1 MKMVKSL
8 LLGSAAGV
16 VAIAGAQ
23 AADLPVKAKPV
34 QYVKICSLYGAG
46 FYYIP
51 GTDFCLKLGGWVRT
65 EYNMGSGGSFNPIVR
80 GGSATFTR
88 TGDQNTW
95 RTRYVLTV
103 DVRNQTEYGTLRTY
117 IASGIT
123 TTNGNNATGTTY
135 NNRAFIQWAGFTMGL
150 ASSFFDFSQFSD
162 FSNQT
167 NIIGSDTGGNGLM
180 LWAYTAQLGNGMSAT
195 LSLEDPTHSYRNKGI
210 ADTGS
215 GFGGGG
221 AGAAVNF
228 GALGQ
233 YVNHQVSSTVW
244 PDVVGNFRINQ
255 AWGGAQIMGA
265 LHNLHAD
272 YYTGSPNT
280 AGTTEWNGHPG
291 DEVGWAIGGG
301 LRVNLPMLGKG
312 DHISVQAAYAEG
324 ALGYI
329 GSGLG
334 GFSIYSGGTV
344 GLAYTMD
351 AIYDSGV
358 ANAGVLSG
366 LELTTGWSVGA
377 GFEHHWNSM
386 WQTSLYGGYLEV
398 NYSNLANTYLNSVNP
413 ANIPVGAGTDNS
425 YSFWQ
430 IGSRTVWTPTKGLD
444 LSVDVMYNHLDAPY
458 GGVGGLAL
466 APANG
471 KVATTY
477 TVSDQD
483 VWQGIFRVQR
493 NFYP

>member
-65 EYNMGSGGSFNPIVR
+65 EYNLNSHGSFSPIVSGGDAR
-80 GGSATFTR
+80 FTR
-88 TGDQNTW
+88 TSNDNTW

-123 TTNGNNATGTTY
+123 TSNGSNAASPTY

-167 NIIGSDTGGNGLM
+167 NIIGSDTGGNGIM
-180 LWAYTAQLGNGMSAT
+180 VWAYTAQLGNGLSASI
-195 LSLEDPTHSYRNKGI
+195 SLEDPTHDYRSKGI
-210 ADTGS
+210 INTGNAGLS
-215 GFGGGG
+215 AVAGFTDSYGGS
-221 AGAAVNF
+221 VR
-228 GALGQ
+228 
-233 YVNHQVSSTVW
+233 W
-244 PDVVGNFRINQ
+244 PDVVGNIRIDQ
-255 AWGGAQIMGA
+255 SWGSAQIMAAAHDVTATYWGPGPV
-265 LHNLHAD
+265 
-272 YYTGSPNT
+272 TG
-280 AGTTEWNGHPG
+280 GQTEWNGHPG

-301 LRVNLPMLGKG
+301 IRVNFPQLGKG
-312 DHISVQAAYAEG
+312 DHIAVQAAYTKG

-334 GFSIYSGGTV
+334 GFSIYSGGNV
-344 GLAYTMD
+344 GLGYVAD
-351 AIYDSGV
+351 AVYDSSV
-358 ANAGVLSG
+358 AIAGNYSG
-366 LELTTGWSVGA
+366 LELTEGWSVGG

-386 WQTSLYGGYLEV
+386 WQTSLYGGYLEI
-398 NYSNLANTYLNSVNP
+398 NYSNTANLYLNSVNP
-413 ANIPVGAGTDNS
+413 ANIPVGYGTDNS
-425 YSFWQ
+425 FSFWQ

-444 LSVDVMYNHLDAPY
+444 LSVDVMYNHFNAPY
-458 GGVGGLAL
+458 TGVGGLAL
-466 APANG
+466 APGGG
-471 KVATTY
+471 KVAQTY
-477 TVSDQD
+477 AVSDQD
-483 VWQGIFRVQR
+483 TWQGIFRVQR
-493 NFYP
+493 NFFP